1 MRNAGETQE
10 SRRETLAYG
19 QQICILA
26 IGATARARAVLA
38 IPNGSNQ
45 VEAAPL
51 VAKGR
56 VKSSPAAGPGSFPV
70 TVHLHAG
77 DQLLHPLIDR
87 PERVLAQDGPLR
99 LIVELEV
106 HPVYREVAPPLLR
119 APDEL
124 APQPGPRGLRRHRLR
139 FENIEVAGDPGHRA
153 APLKQVIQA
162 SAAVHVVVGEIELG
176 DSG

>member
-51 VAKGR
+51 VAKSR
-56 VKSSPAAGPGSFPV
+56 VKSSPAAGPGSFPI
-70 TVHLHAG
+70 TVRYMPAISFSTRSSTDRNGSLHRTVRCA
-77 DQLLHPLIDR
+77 
-87 PERVLAQDGPLR
+87 
-99 LIVELEV
+99 
-106 HPVYREVAPPLLR
+106 
-119 APDEL
+119 
-124 APQPGPRGLRRHRLR
+124 
-139 FENIEVAGDPGHRA
+139 
-153 APLKQVIQA
+153 
-162 SAAVHVVVGEIELG
+162 
-176 DSG
+176 

>member
-51 VAKGR
+51 AAKGR
-56 VKSSPAAGPGSFPV
+56 VKSSPAAGPGSYPI
-70 TVHLHAG
+70 TMHLHAG
-77 DQLLHPLIDR
+77 DQLLHPLVDR

-99 LIVELEV
+99 LIVELEM

-119 APDEL
+119 APDEI
-124 APQPGPRGLRRHRLR
+124 AAQPGPRGPRGPRPRFRHL
-139 FENIEVAGDPGHRA
+139 EVAA
-153 APLKQVIQA
+153 
-162 SAAVHVVVGEIELG
+162 E
-176 DSG
+176 